1 MHVLLGFRSLLAVPS
16 AGCSVSKPPLLLCRF
31 CRVFSLRC
39 WSLLCAS
46 GINAGLC
53 WLGTSI
59 RVVPLSG
66 RYLGIVM
73 KDRSRSKSCCFSPI
87 W

>member
-16 AGCSVSKPPLLLCRF
+16 AGCSCFQTSVAALQVLQG
-31 CRVFSLRC
+31 VSLRC